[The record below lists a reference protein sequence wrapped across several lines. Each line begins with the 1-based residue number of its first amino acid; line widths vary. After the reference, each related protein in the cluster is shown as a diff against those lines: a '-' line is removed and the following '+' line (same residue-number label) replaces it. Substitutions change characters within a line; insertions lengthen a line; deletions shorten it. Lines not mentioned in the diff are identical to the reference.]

1 MTKMQVGEESMSVR
15 LIGSTVSEVENLV
28 PWLLECKAKEKSID
42 VSITLIAR
50 V

>member
-15 LIGSTVSEVENLV
+15 LIGSTVSELENLV
-28 PWLLECKAKEKSID
+28 PWLLECKAKGKGID
-42 VSITLIAR
+42 VRIDLIAQ